1 MSGELNVSSP
11 VVVAAPS
18 LKTWLLAIR
27 PRTLTAAIVPV
38 MIGSALA
45 FGDGRGQWLPAVA
58 ALLGALLIQIGTNLT
73 NDYYDFK
80 KGADTHERLG
90 PVRVTQAG
98 LISPQTVLLAAV
110 ASFAAA
116 LVIGLYLVAV
126 AGWPVVLI
134 GMASLLSGYA
144 YTGGPYPLA
153 YNGLGDVFVFVF
165 FGFVAVG
172 GTYFVQALG
181 LPPKALLA
189 AVPVGALGTAILVVN
204 NLRDATTDV
213 KAGKRTL
220 IVRFGERAGRG
231 EYLACLALAFGT
243 PLVLRLLGW
252 EGWAVLLPL
261 AAAPFA
267 VAPLRRVLQQRGAAL
282 NPGLGETA
290 KLQLVFGALF
300 AAGLYLG

>member
-1 MSGELNVSSP
+1 MSLPAS
-11 VVVAAPS
+11 PS
-18 LKTWLLAIR
+18 LSTWFLAIR

-38 MIGSALA
+38 MVGSALA
-45 FGDGRGQWLPAVA
+45 FGDGRGQWLPAIA
-58 ALLGALLIQIGTNLT
+58 ALLGAVLIQIGTNLT

-126 AGWPVVLI
+126 AGWPVVAI
-134 GMASLLSGYA
+134 GVASLLSGYA

-153 YNGLGDVFVFVF
+153 YNGLGDLFVFVF

-189 AVPVGALGTAILVVN
+189 AIPVGALGTAILVVN

-243 PLVLRLLGW
+243 PPLLLALGW

-261 AAAPFA
+261 ASAPFV